1 MIFNMLGEKLRN
13 QARFVIIV
21 FDTAVE
27 KVLTSGLGLKSYWP
41 TKEEIQSKGVKS
53 GKRARESCKTVSWTF
68 SLLHPLKYPLPIY
81 YKKNQIYKI

>member
-21 FDTAVE
+21 FDTAAE

-41 TKEEIQSKGVKS
+41 TKEEIQSKEVNFGMRERERERAVKLFLGPS
-53 GKRARESCKTVSWTF
+53 RYCT
-68 SLLHPLKYPLPIY
+68 H
-81 YKKNQIYKI
+81 